1 MNILITETKTPIT
14 PAELRALHPEVSF
27 PPDTDWT
34 TEMLA
39 DYGAAVLEDD
49 PQPTLGPLESLQYG
63 DIREEDGH
71 WYRSWVVVPGT
82 AEQWIEYSTEEL
94 QRRQRQANAQV
105 TALSGRVTTLDY
117 LINQQ
122 DPDDEDYIAPTPAEI
137 AELPV
142 RKAQLKS
149 WNSYNVKLGRVST
162 AAGWPQK
169 PAWPVM
175 PEPYTNETS
184 AVAAPIL

>member
-1 MNILITETKTPIT
+1 MEVIMTDEIICYFLIENGVVIQKSYPYVEGWI
-14 PAELRALHPEVSF
+14 EGPEYVAPGYLYVDGIF
-27 PPDTDWT
+27 TAPPPPVPTY
-34 TEMLA
+34 EEYL
-39 DYGAAVLEDD
+39 GAATD
-49 PQPTLGPLESLQYG
+49 
-63 DIREEDGH
+63 
-71 WYRSWVVVPGT
+71 
-82 AEQWIEYSTEEL
+82 EL
-94 QRRQRQANAQV
+94 QSRQRQANAQV

-122 DPDDEDYIAPTPAEI
+122 DPDDEDYIEPSAAEI

-149 WNSYNVKLGRVST
+149 WNSYNVKLGRVSM
-162 AAGWPQK
+162 AAGWPQT

-184 AVAAPIL
+184 AVAFPTA